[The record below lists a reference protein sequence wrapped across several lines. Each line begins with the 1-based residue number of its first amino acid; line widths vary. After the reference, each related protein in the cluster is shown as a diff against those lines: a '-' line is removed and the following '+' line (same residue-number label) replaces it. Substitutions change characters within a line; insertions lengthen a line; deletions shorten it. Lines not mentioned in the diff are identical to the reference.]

1 MDEKKKQEGI
11 SVKELEG
18 FVKRYRFEV
27 FIVALFVLAGVF
39 GMGLIW
45 SATWSVALT
54 AIGGIIG
61 GLLPQKILKMSHS
74 IMGFFFRQDKNTQLI
89 IAGVILVL
97 AILICPLIFFIAG
110 LHAGKTLHLTMLEVS
125 SSHEKR

>member
-1 MDEKKKQEGI
+1 MEEKKKQEGL

-27 FIVALFVLAGVF
+27 FIVALFVLAGIF

-45 SATWSVALT
+45 RATWSVALA

-61 GLLPQKILKMSHS
+61 GLMPQKILKMSHS
-74 IMGFFFRQDKNTQLI
+74 IMGFFFRQDQNTQLI

-97 AILICPLIFFIAG
+97 AVLISPLIFFIVG
-110 LHAGKTLHLTMLEVS
+110 LHAGKTLHLTMSEAS